1 MDFIEMTDKIK
12 VKELAEFVPNAEN
25 QTDVIKELN
34 EQLDISRF
42 ISIANFT
49 KINTKHDAKQVLSM
63 SLQSRKLKQTLEKTR
78 KKIVQPHVDFQRAI
92 NAIVKE
98 YTKKLQD
105 IEDNLK
111 SKLNSWFESQEDDA
125 DFSDLIME
133 VDDGKMTAK
142 KSYTFEIEDVTIIP
156 TKYLKLDEKKVKEDI
171 KMGVRN
177 IPGIKIKEETNLT
190 MRVKNE

>member
-1 MDFIEMTDKIK
+1 MDFIEMTDKLK
-12 VKELAEFVPNAEN
+12 VKELIEFVPSSDN
-25 QTDVIKELN
+25 QTDIVNDLN

-42 ISIANFT
+42 VSIANFT
-49 KINTKHDAKQVLSM
+49 KINSKHDARQVLSM

-92 NAIVKE
+92 NAIVKD
-98 YTKKLQD
+98 YTNKLQE
-105 IEDNLK
+105 IENNLQ
-111 SKLNSWFESQEDDA
+111 SKLSKWFEEQAEDA

-133 VDDGKMTAK
+133 VNNGKMNTK
-142 KSYTFEIEDVTIIP
+142 KTYTFEIDDVTIIP
-156 TKYLKLDEKKVKEDI
+156 TKYLKVDEKKVKEAI